1 MESLIEIF
9 HVDIKLLIAQL
20 MNFGVVFFVLYYFV
34 LRPLL
39 KTMRERSEK
48 IESGLQFSDQM
59 EKEMGELEGKRNAV
73 LMETKKQSDIEI
85 ESAKKIAEAKK
96 KEILDGAQST
106 AQDVMAIAKVQA
118 QAEKEKIISDAR
130 QEIID
135 LSFALAKKALS
146 QKIGDKEDRELI
158 KNII

>member
-9 HVDIKLLIAQL
+9 HIDAKLLIAQL
-20 MNFGVVFFVLYYFV
+20 INFGVVFFVLYYFI
-34 LRPLL
+34 LKPLL
-39 KTMRERSEK
+39 KTMKERSEK
-48 IESGLQFSDQM
+48 IESGLQFSEQM
-59 EKEMGELEGKRNAV
+59 EKEMGELEEKKNAV
-73 LMETKKQSDIEI
+73 LTDAKKKSDLEI
-85 ESAKKIAEAKK
+85 ESAKKIAETKK
-96 KEILDGAQST
+96 KEILESAQST

-135 LSFALAKKALS
+135 LSFSLAKKALS
-146 QKIGDKEDRELI
+146 QKIGDKEDKELL